1 VECDRQPPIRRLLD
15 RQLVVPSPNVLRQQL
30 RWVAFAADPGAGGDA
45 GHGCDV

>member
-30 RWVAFAADPGAGGDA
+30 RWWRSQRTLAPVATL
-45 GHGCDV
+45 VMVVT